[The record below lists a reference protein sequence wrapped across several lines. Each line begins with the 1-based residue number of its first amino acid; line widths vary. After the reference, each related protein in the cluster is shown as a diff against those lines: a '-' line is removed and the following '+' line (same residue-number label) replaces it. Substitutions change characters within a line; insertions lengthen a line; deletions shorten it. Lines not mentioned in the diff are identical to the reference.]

1 MKHTA
6 FDAQIKS
13 SLEQLE
19 VPFEPATWDMLRQK
33 MDQTITEENP
43 APVSEVDKAVF
54 HKLQHIEMPYQ
65 PAHWDMLAT
74 RMADTLR
81 LRRRIWIGKIAE
93 AAIFL
98 LLIVNIDGLL
108 DLGNNERSR
117 PATRPKST
125 RPQVDIPAKNLQHRQ
140 YAAVVGQQAGGS
152 DLSEDALYLQSLENT
167 QTATIPFLVSEQPEF
182 LVLDPARRNA
192 LPAYPGDVPNQF
204 VNAFA
209 VFSAIPVQDAPMVR
223 YAGMLSTPVFPIKP
237 ARSNKMYAATF
248 ANFNHNI
255 IKSTGDTRSAN
266 GYGGGVAV
274 GYRKG
279 KWAVEAGL
287 AYTQT
292 SYSPKKEIEIYAGN
306 LQNGY
311 VGTYA
316 SNVNADLF
324 SIPVKATRKM
334 AQMGRTTVHAVAG
347 VTGNVSVQ
355 KSYQYKTVE
364 YGTGPSTQP
373 VPGQNLQ
380 PQLSR
385 KGTGLLEKN
394 GALAG
399 NFYATADAGVRI
411 QRPVGKRLT
420 AYVEPAYHQ
429 SIGKSGIG
437 PKSNRINTL
446 SLNAG
451 VMASL

>member
-19 VPFEPATWDMLRQK
+19 TPYEPATWDMLRQK
-33 MDQTITEENP
+33 MDQTLVEENP

-54 HKLQHIEMPYQ
+54 HKLQNIEMPYQ

-74 RMADTLR
+74 RMTDTVR
-81 LRRRIWIGKIAE
+81 LRRRIWMGKIAE

-98 LLIVNIDGLL
+98 FLIVNIDGLL
-108 DLGNNERSR
+108 NLSGNERMR
-117 PATRPKST
+117 PSTRPKSN
-125 RPQVDIPAKNLQHRQ
+125 RPQVENPAKNLRQKQ
-140 YAAVVGQQAGGS
+140 YAAVVGQLIGDS
-152 DLSEDALYLQSLENT
+152 DMSEDALYFQSTENTSTAVVPYLEN
-167 QTATIPFLVSEQPEF
+167 AQPDF
-182 LVLDPARRNA
+182 YVIDPANQHVVA
-192 LPAYPGDVPNQF
+192 ANLGDVPAQYL
-204 VNAFA
+204 NAFA
-209 VFSAIPVQDAPMVR
+209 VFSSLPIQDAPKAR
-223 YAGMLSTPVFPIKP
+223 YSGMFKTPVFPVKP
-237 ARSNKMYAATF
+237 ARSSKMYAATF

-255 IKSTGDTRSAN
+255 IKSSGDTRTAN
-266 GYGGGVAV
+266 GYGGGIAV

-287 AYTQT
+287 SYTQAG
-292 SYSPKKEIEIYAGN
+292 YVPKKEIEIYAGN

-316 SNVNADLF
+316 SDVNADLF
-324 SIPVKATRKM
+324 SIPVKTTRKM
-334 AQMGRTTVHAVAG
+334 AQMGRTSVHAVAG
-347 VTGNVSVQ
+347 VTGNISVQ
-355 KSYQYKTVE
+355 KSYQYKTIE
-364 YGTGPSTQP
+364 YGTGPSSQP
-373 VPGQNLQ
+373 NPGQQ
-380 PQLSR
+380 STPQLTR

-394 GALAG
+394 GTLAG
-399 NFYATADAGVRI
+399 NFYATADVGVRI

-429 SIGKSGIG
+429 ALGKSGLG
-437 PKSNRINTL
+437 PKSNKINTL

-451 VMASL
+451 VIASL

>member
-19 VPFEPATWDMLRQK
+19 VPFEPASWDMLRQK

-204 VNAFA
+204 ANAFA

-292 SYSPKKEIEIYAGN
+292 SYSPKKEIEIY
-306 LQNGY
+306 
-311 VGTYA
+311 T
-316 SNVNADLF
+316 
-324 SIPVKATRKM
+324 K
-334 AQMGRTTVHAVAG
+334 
-347 VTGNVSVQ
+347 
-355 KSYQYKTVE
+355 
-364 YGTGPSTQP
+364 
-373 VPGQNLQ
+373 
-380 PQLSR
+380 LSR
-385 KGTGLLEKN
+385 KIDSLLEVK
-394 GALAG
+394 
-399 NFYATADAGVRI
+399 I
-411 QRPVGKRLT
+411 
-420 AYVEPAYHQ
+420 
-429 SIGKSGIG
+429 I
-437 PKSNRINTL
+437 
-446 SLNAG
+446 
-451 VMASL
+451 

>member
-13 SLEQLE
+13 SLEQME
-19 VPFEPATWDMLRQK
+19 VPYEPASWDMLRQK
-33 MDQTITEENP
+33 MDQTIVEENP

-65 PAHWDMLAT
+65 PAHWDMLAG

-98 LLIVNIDGLL
+98 LLLINIDGLL
-108 DLGNNERSR
+108 NLGDNERTR

-125 RPQVDIPAKNLQHRQ
+125 RPQVDIPSKNPQHRQ
-140 YAAVVGQQAGGS
+140 YAAVVGQQAANS
-152 DLSEDALYLQSLENT
+152 DNSEDALFLQSLENME
-167 QTATIPFLVSEQPEF
+167 TAIVPFMETKQPEF
-182 LVLDPARRNA
+182 FVLDPAHQNA
-192 LPAYPGDVPNQF
+192 LPVYSGDAPDQQL
-204 VNAFA
+204 NAFE
-209 VFSAIPVQDAPMVR
+209 VFSAIPVQDVPMVR
-223 YAGMLSTPVFPIKP
+223 YAGMFRTPVFMIKP
-237 ARSNKMYAATF
+237 ARTSKLYAATF

-255 IKSTGDTRSAN
+255 VKSAGDSRSAN
-266 GYGGGVAV
+266 GYGGGMAV
-274 GYRKG
+274 GYRSG
-279 KWAVEAGL
+279 KWAVEAGI

-316 SNVNADLF
+316 SNVHADIF

-334 AQMGRTTVHAVAG
+334 AHLGRISVHAVAG
-347 VTGNVSVQ
+347 VTAHVSVQ

-373 VPGQNLQ
+373 VPGQDLR
-380 PQLSR
+380 PQLTR
-385 KGTGLLEKN
+385 KGAGLLEKN

-420 AYVEPAYHQ
+420 AYIEPAYHQ
-429 SIGKSGIG
+429 ALGKSGIG
-437 PKSNRINTL
+437 PKSNKINTL

-451 VMASL
+451 VIASL

>member
-33 MDQTITEENP
+33 MDQTIVEENP
-43 APVSEVDKAVF
+43 APVSKVDKAVF

-65 PAHWDMLAT
+65 PAHWDKLAG

-108 DLGNNERSR
+108 NLGDNARTR
-117 PATRPKST
+117 PANRPKST

-140 YAAVVGQQAGGS
+140 YAAVTGQQASNAGN
-152 DLSEDALYLQSLENT
+152 SEDAFYLQSLENIE
-167 QTATIPFLVSEQPEF
+167 TAIVPFMVNEQPEF
-182 LVLDPARRNA
+182 FVLDPAHQDA
-192 LPAYPGDVPNQF
+192 LPAYPGDMPNQF

-209 VFSAIPVQDAPMVR
+209 IFSAIPVQDVPMVR
-223 YAGMLSTPVFPIKP
+223 YAGMLSVPVFPIKP

-266 GYGGGVAV
+266 GYGGGMAV

-316 SNVNADLF
+316 SNVNADIF
-324 SIPVKATRKM
+324 SIPVKVTRKM

-347 VTGNVSVQ
+347 VTGNFSVQ

-373 VPGQNLQ
+373 VQGQEPR
-380 PQLSR
+380 PQLTR

-394 GALAG
+394 GALAD
-399 NFYATADAGVRI
+399 NFYATADAGIRF

-420 AYVEPAYHQ
+420 AYIEPAYHQ
-429 SIGKSGIG
+429 SLGKSGIG
-437 PKSNRINTL
+437 PKFNKINTL

-451 VMASL
+451 VIASL